1 MSEASTPNPSTDNGI
16 APGDKREY
24 ALRLGDN
31 ALILGQRLSEW
42 CGHGPF
48 LEEDIALTNLS
59 LDLIGQA
66 QLLLELAAQQRP
78 DGTYTDA
85 DQLAYLRD
93 AHEFRNA
100 LLTEQPNGDFA
111 HTMLRQYL
119 MDVHDE
125 KLYAAL
131 TTSRWQQLADIAS
144 KTLKEIR
151 YHKQHSGGWLQRLG
165 QGTEESHARLQKAL
179 DDLWFYTPE
188 LFEVDA
194 LNQRLHAA
202 GIAPDMR
209 ELEKQW
215 RAEVE
220 SALQRAGLELPASG
234 WVATGGKKG
243 HHSEHLGYI
252 LAEMQF
258 LQRAYPGCEW

>member
-1 MSEASTPNPSTDNGI
+1 MNTAVPAQTQAADR
-16 APGDKREY
+16 REY

-66 QLLLELAAQQRP
+66 QLLLELAASQVP
-78 DGTYTDA
+78 GDEFSDA
-85 DQLAYLRD
+85 DKLAYLRD
-93 AHEFRNA
+93 AHQFRNA
-100 LLTEQPNGDFA
+100 LLVEQPNGDFA
-111 HTMLRQYL
+111 HTILRQYL

-125 KLYAAL
+125 KLYSAL
-131 TTSRWQQLADIAS
+131 ANSQWPALADIAR
-144 KTLKEIR
+144 KVLKEIR
-151 YHKQHSGGWLQRLG
+151 YHKQHSGDWLQRLG

-188 LFEVDA
+188 LFESDA
-194 LNQRLHAA
+194 LNQRMQEA
-202 GIAPDMR
+202 GVAPDMADIER
-209 ELEKQW
+209 QW
-215 RAEVE
+215 RSEVE
-220 SALQRAGLELPASG
+220 PAIQQAGLRLPESG
-234 WVATGGKKG
+234 WRATGGKKG

>member
-1 MSEASTPNPSTDNGI
+1 MNTVSADIQPADR
-16 APGDKREY
+16 REY

-66 QLLLELAAQQRP
+66 QLLLDLAAAQVP
-78 DGTYTDA
+78 DDEFADA
-85 DQLAYLRD
+85 DKLAYLRD
-93 AHEFRNA
+93 AHQFRNA
-100 LLTEQPNGDFA
+100 LLVEQPNGDFA
-111 HTMLRQYL
+111 HTMVRQYL
-119 MDVHDE
+119 MDAHDE
-125 KLYAAL
+125 KLYGAL
-131 TTSRWQQLADIAS
+131 AESQWHALADIAR
-144 KTLKEIR
+144 KVLKEIR
-151 YHKQHSGGWLQRLG
+151 YHKQHSSDWLQRLG
-165 QGTEESHARLQKAL
+165 QGTEESHQRMQKAL

-188 LFEVDA
+188 LFEADP
-194 LNQRLHAA
+194 LNQRLQAA
-202 GIAPDMR
+202 GVAPDMA
-209 ELEKQW
+209 EIEKQW

-220 SALQRAGLELPASG
+220 PALHSAGLVLPESG

-243 HHSEHLGYI
+243 RHSEYLGYI

>member
-1 MSEASTPNPSTDNGI
+1 MSASAITTGLLPADY
-16 APGDKREY
+16 REY

-66 QLLLELAAQQRP
+66 QLLLELAGSQGDDTEQK
-78 DGTYTDA
+78 TA
-85 DQLAYLRD
+85 DELAYLRD
-93 AHEFRNA
+93 ADAFRNV
-100 LLTEQPNGDFA
+100 LLVEQPNGDFA
-111 HTMLRQYL
+111 HTMVRQYL
-119 MDVHDE
+119 MDVYDE
-125 KLYAAL
+125 ILYSEL
-131 TTSRWQQLADIAS
+131 IRSGWQPLADIAR
-144 KTLKEIR
+144 KVLKEIR
-151 YHKQHSGGWLQRLG
+151 YHKQHSGDWLWRLG
-165 QGTEESHARLQKAL
+165 QGTDESHQRMQQAV

-188 LFEVDA
+188 LFENDD
-194 LNQRLHAA
+194 LQQRLQAA
-202 GIAPDMR
+202 GVAPDMASIQTR
-209 ELEKQW
+209 WQAGVLPALKQ
-215 RAEVE
+215 
-220 SALQRAGLELPASG
+220 AGLRPPESG
-234 WVATGGKKG
+234 WVATGGRKG

>member
-1 MSEASTPNPSTDNGI
+1 MNVTVKTTGLQPADY
-16 APGDKREY
+16 REY

-31 ALILGQRLSEW
+31 ALVLGQRLSEW

-66 QLLLELAAQQRP
+66 QLLLELAGAQG
-78 DGTYTDA
+78 DDA
-85 DQLAYLRD
+85 EQKTADELAYLRD
-93 AHEFRNA
+93 VDAFRNA
-100 LLTEQPNGDFA
+100 LLVEQPNGDFA
-111 HTMLRQYL
+111 HTMVRQYL

-125 KLYAAL
+125 ILYGELAQ
-131 TTSRWQQLADIAS
+131 SRWQPLADIAR
-144 KTLKEIR
+144 KVVKEIR
-151 YHKQHSGGWLQRLG
+151 YHKQHSGDWLRRLG
-165 QGTEESHARLQKAL
+165 QGTAESHRRMQQAV

-188 LFEVDA
+188 LFENDA
-194 LNQRLHAA
+194 LQQRLADA
-202 GIAPDMR
+202 GVAPDIAA
-209 ELEKQW
+209 LEKRWQS
-215 RAEVE
+215 EV
-220 SALQRAGLELPASG
+220 SSTLAQAGLCPPESG
-234 WVATGGKKG
+234 WVATGGRKG